1 MRIEDFVRC
10 FCFGLLLTALC
21 SQTADGDQPAVKFT
35 KTKGNVPAE
44 NAYIIKFYVDEPSPD
59 SGYESGKLHIVY
71 SDKTEIVETLL
82 PKEKSTERNIVYNQE
97 GITDVKVAT
106 DKRTIGWAETFDNCC
121 TSYSI
126 PLALAIYRSDD
137 TILHIQQGQA
147 LWYWTFRDGGKH
159 VAAVWGPTHGPEVGD
174 YQLYDVKRGHLVSE
188 AFGDETTQS
197 LGADA
202 PEWAKE
208 TERQK

>member
-1 MRIEDFVRC
+1 MKIEAFVRC
-10 FCFGLLLTALC
+10 FCFGLLLTSLC
-21 SQTADGDQPAVKFT
+21 SQTADGDQPAVKVT
-35 KTKGNVPAE
+35 QTKGNVPAK
-44 NAYIIKFYVDEPSPD
+44 NAYIIKYYVDEPSPD
-59 SGYESGKLHIVY
+59 SGDETGNLHIVY

-82 PKEKSTERNIVYNQE
+82 PKEKSTEKNIVCNQE
-97 GITDVKVAT
+97 GITDVKVAP
-106 DKRTIGWAETFDNCC
+106 DNRTIGWAETFDNCG

-126 PLALAIYRSDD
+126 PLALAIYRSGDS
-137 TILHIQQGQA
+137 ILHIQQGQM

-159 VAAVWGPTHGPEVGD
+159 VATVWGPTHGPEVRD
-174 YQLYDVKRGHLVSE
+174 YQLYEVKTGHLVSE
-188 AFGDETTQS
+188 VIGDETTQS